1 MIGAFPLM
9 TLHLPSGGHG
19 DLCFHVCFLSVR
31 EALSPAPTPSLRGDF
46 ILMLWNPAQASTLL
60 WRLSWL
66 SPEFVVLP
74 NVWVR
79 DVLFSYSF
87 YLYNIFF
94 KKWQKKIR
102 AISTDGAYPKRG
114 RILSECFLLLP
125 NPFDLHLQF
134 QHVTLFFCWLLHV
147 CDSHTGQFFMW
158 VPIDLCC
165 GLNSSPWKR
174 YMEVLTP
181 VSVRVTW
188 FGNRA
193 FVDVMSWDEDLRDSG
208 RP

>member
-1 MIGAFPLM
+1 MVGAFPLM

-125 NPFDLHLQF
+125 NPFDLHLTVSACYSF
-134 QHVTLFFCWLLHV
+134 LLLIAPCMWLPHWSVFHVGSHWPLLWAE
-147 CDSHTGQFFMW
+147 F
-158 VPIDLCC
+158 
-165 GLNSSPWKR
+165 
-174 YMEVLTP
+174 
-181 VSVRVTW
+181 
-188 FGNRA
+188 
-193 FVDVMSWDEDLRDSG
+193 
-208 RP
+208 